1 MKTRQKESGIIPDID
16 FGVQYQQIR
25 KIYVGLSGT
34 NLLESSADIGN
45 TRYGPKRN
53 LYLTAG
59 YYINLMGKRK
69 NSLYLIPSLLVK
81 SNLANVQFDL
91 TARLEYNNLLWAGV
105 SYRYQ
110 DAVAVLAGVNIKGF
124 HLGASYD
131 FTIGNL
137 SNISNGSPEIF
148 IGYCYTLR
156 PPEKQGKIEIGD
168 PKVKYNSLYNTR
180 YL

>member
-1 MKTRQKESGIIPDID
+1 MKTRQKDSGIIPDID
-16 FGVQYQQIR
+16 FGVQYQEMK

-45 TRYGPKRN
+45 VRSGPKRN

-59 YYINLMGKRK
+59 YYINLMERHKR
-69 NSLYLIPSLLVK
+69 SLYIIPSLLVK
-81 SNLANVQFDL
+81 SNLSNVQFDL
-91 TARLEYNNLLWAGV
+91 SARVEYNDLLWAGV

-124 HLGASYD
+124 HIGASYD
-131 FTIGNL
+131 FTTSYL
-137 SNISNGSPEIF
+137 KEVSNGSIELF
-148 IGYCYTLR
+148 LGYCYTLK
-156 PPEKQGKIEIGD
+156 PQEKQGKTYNTS